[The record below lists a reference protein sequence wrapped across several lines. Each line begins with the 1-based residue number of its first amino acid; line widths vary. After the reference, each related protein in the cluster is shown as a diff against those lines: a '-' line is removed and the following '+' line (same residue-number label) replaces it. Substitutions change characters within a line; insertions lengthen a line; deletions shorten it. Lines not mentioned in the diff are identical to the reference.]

1 MAVAFDQPPLDVLV
15 GGPVADSASITPPRS
30 ANGKQDVPEGVP
42 SELSDLEL
50 DQKST
55 QAPDETP
62 IKQEEQEEQEID
74 IGPIEPD
81 HYYGDGKIPV
91 FKPVSRAVDWLPCK
105 SESNQ

>member
-1 MAVAFDQPPLDVLV
+1 MAVAIDQPSLDALV
-15 GGPVADSASITPPRS
+15 GGPIVDSASITPPRS
-30 ANGKQDVPEGVP
+30 ANGKKDVPEGVP

-55 QAPDETP
+55 EAPHEIP

-91 FKPVSRAVDWLPCK
+91 FKPVSRAVHRLVGQ
-105 SESNQ
+105 NRH